1 MTTPFA
7 SFDPNGQKEDSQSDR
22 NYKRVPLRLI
32 LPNVVTLLAMC
43 AGLTA
48 IRFAFEENWWW
59 ALAAIV
65 FAAFL
70 DGIDGRVARFLK
82 GTSKFGAELDS
93 FSDFLSFGVA
103 PALILYLWILDRIP
117 TLGWIAAMI
126 YAICNALRLAR
137 FNLSI
142 GEKKKEGWRLYFLV
156 GVPAPSGALVV
167 LLPVTLYLIGLVP
180 QQQYVAFGV
189 ICYTVF
195 ISLLMVSRIP
205 TYSGKTLGSK
215 VRRDF
220 VFPILVGFVIYV
232 ALTVSFPV
240 TMLASLTTLY
250 LFSIPFACR
259 SWIWHKRQENE
270 EQNSVEANFDN

>member
-1 MTTPFA
+1 MSTPFA
-7 SFDPNGQKEDSQSDR
+7 SFEPDGQKENNNSDR

-48 IRFAFEENWWW
+48 IKFAIEENWFW

-82 GTSKFGAELDS
+82 GTSRFGAELDS
-93 FSDFLSFGVA
+93 FADFLSFGVA
-103 PALILYLWILDRIP
+103 PAIILYIWILDTIP
-117 TLGWIAAMI
+117 TLGWIAALI
-126 YAICNALRLAR
+126 YAICNSLRLAR

-142 GEKKKEGWRLYFLV
+142 GEEKKEGWRLYFLV
-156 GVPAPSGALVV
+156 GVPAPSGALLV
-167 LLPVTLYLIGLVP
+167 LLPVTLYLIGLVS
-180 QQQYVAFGV
+180 QQQYFAYGI
-189 ICYTVF
+189 ICYTIFVA
-195 ISLLMVSRIP
+195 LLMVSRIP

-220 VFPILVGFVIYV
+220 VFPILVGFVLYV

-250 LFSIPFACR
+250 LFSIPFSCR
-259 SWIWHKRQENE
+259 SWIWYKRQEKGE
-270 EQNSVEANFDN
+270 ESLINNV